1 MPLTQDSKAN
11 ARLFAKTGVL
21 LQKIDAD
28 GLARTGRLGGPGN
41 LHRMN
46 QNGSAGRVPAASASV
61 SNPQPQANPS
71 MPARKHH
78 RCPR

>member
-28 GLARTGRLGGPGN
+28 GLARTGRRGGTGD
-41 LHRMN
+41 
-46 QNGSAGRVPAASASV
+46 GWAAQVTCTA
-61 SNPQPQANPS
+61 
-71 MPARKHH
+71 
-78 RCPR
+78 

>member
-28 GLARTGRLGGPGN
+28 GLARAGRRGGPGD
-41 LHRMN
+41 
-46 QNGSAGRVPAASASV
+46 GWAAQVTCTA
-61 SNPQPQANPS
+61 
-71 MPARKHH
+71 
-78 RCPR
+78 

>member
-28 GLARTGRLGGPGN
+28 GLARTGRRGGTGDGGAA
-41 LHRMN
+41 
-46 QNGSAGRVPAASASV
+46 QATAGR
-61 SNPQPQANPS
+61 
-71 MPARKHH
+71 
-78 RCPR
+78 PR

>member
-28 GLARTGRLGGPGN
+28 GLARTERRGGPGD
-41 LHRMN
+41 
-46 QNGSAGRVPAASASV
+46 GWAA
-61 SNPQPQANPS
+61 QATC
-71 MPARKHH
+71 AA
-78 RCPR
+78 